1 MQMDISALVPIAAC
15 FARTSD
21 VEENRSQTWCA
32 DKEGQIRHDPIR
44 AAGKRGYR
52 HSKLHADLG
61 VLRVEVS
68 AEQWDIS
75 AERWDNR
82 LAVPN
87 TCLLCTLDFLHAR

>member
-1 MQMDISALVPIAAC
+1 MSQHSQFLPAEALGCACAAGL
-15 FARTSD
+15 A
-21 VEENRSQTWCA
+21 A
-32 DKEGQIRHDPIR
+32 IR

-52 HSKLHADLG
+52 YRQLRADLG
-61 VLRVEVS
+61 DLRVEVS
-68 AEQWDIS
+68 AEQWDVS

>member
-1 MQMDISALVPIAAC
+1 VQMDISALLRIAAC
-15 FARTSD
+15 FARTSN
-21 VEENRSQTWCA
+21 VEEDHSQTGCA
-32 DKEGQIRHDPIR
+32 DKEGQTRHDPIR

-52 HSKLHADLG
+52 YRQLRADLG
-61 VLRVEVS
+61 DLRVEVS
-68 AEQWDIS
+68 AEQWDVS